1 MLIFLLPFIG
11 SPPLTRGILYRT
23 TRARQKRRFTP
34 AHAGNTLNH
43 LIHLM
48 TSEVHPRSRG
58 EYYRLTFSD
67 SDYQGSPP
75 LTRGILGRGM
85 WNRFSAR
92 FTPAHAGNTTALNI
106 ICHTSGVHPRSRG
119 EYNYLLNHL
128 TDYLGSPPLTRGIQR
143 AFQPCSC
150 RHRFT
155 PAHAGNTLE
164 SNPTVLQDRVH
175 PRSRGEY
182 ILEGKY
188 FCSRIGSPPLTR
200 GILGS
205 TVSSTSSMRF
215 TPAHAGNTFCN
226 HNWAP
231 SV

>member
-155 PAHAGNTLE
+155 PAHAGNTFWKE
-164 SNPTVLQDRVH
+164 NIFVR
-175 PRSRGEY
+175 
-182 ILEGKY
+182 
-188 FCSRIGSPPLTR
+188 
-200 GILGS
+200 
-205 TVSSTSSMRF
+205 
-215 TPAHAGNTFCN
+215 A
-226 HNWAP
+226 
-231 SV
+231 

>member
-1 MLIFLLPFIG
+1 
-11 SPPLTRGILYRT
+11 
-23 TRARQKRRFTP
+23 
-34 AHAGNTLNH
+34 
-43 LIHLM
+43 
-48 TSEVHPRSRG
+48 
-58 EYYRLTFSD
+58 
-67 SDYQGSPP
+67 
-75 LTRGILGRGM
+75 M

>member
-119 EYNYLLNHL
+119 EYIKVGNNISA
-128 TDYLGSPPLTRGIQR
+128 TLGRAAETRG
-143 AFQPCSC
+143 
-150 RHRFT
+150 
-155 PAHAGNTLE
+155 GKGGLE
-164 SNPTVLQDRVH
+164 R
-175 PRSRGEY
+175 
-182 ILEGKY
+182 
-188 FCSRIGSPPLTR
+188 C
-200 GILGS
+200 
-205 TVSSTSSMRF
+205 
-215 TPAHAGNTFCN
+215 
-226 HNWAP
+226 
-231 SV
+231 

>member
-1 MLIFLLPFIG
+1 MDAVCGTG
-11 SPPLTRGILYRT
+11 SAP
-23 TRARQKRRFTP
+23 
-34 AHAGNTLNH
+34 
-43 LIHLM
+43 
-48 TSEVHPRSRG
+48 
-58 EYYRLTFSD
+58 
-67 SDYQGSPP
+67 
-75 LTRGILGRGM
+75 
-85 WNRFSAR
+85 
-92 FTPAHAGNTTALNI
+92 
-106 ICHTSGVHPRSRG
+106 
-119 EYNYLLNHL
+119 
-128 TDYLGSPPLTRGIQR
+128 GSPPLTRGIQR

-215 TPAHAGNTFCN
+215 TPAHAGNTLLWRCSYLCRWVHPRSRGEYSFLRLQDMVHGGSPPLTRGILKSN
-226 HNWAP
+226 RVQMPESRFTPAHAGNT
-231 SV
+231 SRKV